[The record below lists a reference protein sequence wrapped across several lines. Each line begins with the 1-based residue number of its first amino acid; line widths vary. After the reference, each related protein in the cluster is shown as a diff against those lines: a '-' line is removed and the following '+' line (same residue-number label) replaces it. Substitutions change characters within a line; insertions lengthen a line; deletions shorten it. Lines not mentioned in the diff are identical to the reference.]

1 MNNLEIHDIKG
12 LTQIPDISFYIF
24 LGLCALGITL
34 LLILIFLLYKYFN
47 NRKKNKRKEYYKI
60 LKELDLSNSKQAAY
74 TISKYARLLVS
85 SDRER
90 KICAEL
96 IEELEAFKYKKD
108 VEEINDEV
116 KIIFG
121 RFMDIIDV

>member
-12 LTQIPDISFYIF
+12 LTQIPDISFYLF

-60 LKELDLSNSKQAAY
+60 LKELDLSDSKKAAY

-85 SDRER
+85 SHREK
-90 KICAEL
+90 KICSEL